1 MKFSTSRPKG
11 RSLPSTRAQAEG
23 LKVHPEQRFHGP
35 FMTGQ
40 RAAKRVNFYG
50 YRRPDG
56 KVGVR
61 NHVIVLPSVAC
72 SVEVANA
79 IARGVKGVISV
90 PHQHGCAQLPFDAEQ
105 TEKTLVGVGK
115 NPNVAAV
122 LVVGLGCEVLDAP
135 TIARKIAESGKP
147 VKSLVI
153 QEEGGSPKTI
163 KAGIRIAREMMAFAQ
178 RLKRKKV
185 DIDSLILGVECG
197 GSDACSGLSANP
209 ALGVTSDRLVEEGG
223 TIILSETTES
233 IGAEHIL
240 ARRAVNSKVRKK
252 ILEIAKR
259 TEMRALNLG
268 LDIGKANPAPGNYEG
283 GITTLE
289 EKSLGC
295 VMKGGTGR
303 IMEVLEY
310 SEAPT
315 SKGLVL
321 MDTPGHDAES
331 VTGLIAGGTQI
342 IAFTTGRGTPLGSPI
357 APVIKIATNDSLYS
371 RMKENMDLNAGEII
385 TGKKSVEEMG
395 EKIFSEVLRVA
406 SGKLTK
412 SEILGHREFAINRLG
427 PSF

>member
-1 MKFSTSRPKG
+1 M
-11 RSLPSTRAQAEG
+11 
-23 LKVHPEQRFHGP
+23 
-35 FMTGQ
+35 
-40 RAAKRVNFYG
+40 NFYG

-56 KVGVR
+56 RVGVR
-61 NHVIVLPSVAC
+61 NHVIILPSVAC
-72 SVEVANA
+72 SVEVGNA
-79 IARGVKGVISV
+79 IAKKIKGVIAISH
-90 PHQHGCAQLPFDAEQ
+90 PHGCAQLPFDAEQ
-105 TEKTLVGVGK
+105 TLRTLVGVGK

-122 LVVGLGCEVLDAP
+122 LVIGLGCEVIDAP
-135 TIARKIAESGKP
+135 TVARKIAESGKP

-153 QEEGGSPKTI
+153 QEMGGSPKTI
-163 KAGIRIAREMMAFAQ
+163 KGGIRIVKEMLTFASSI
-178 RLKRKKV
+178 KKEKV
-185 DIDSLILGVECG
+185 GLDSLILGVECG

-209 ALGVTSDRLVEEGG
+209 ALGVTSDLFIKEGG

-240 ARRAVNSKVRKK
+240 ARRALNKKVREK
-252 ILEIAKR
+252 ILEIVKR
-259 TEMRALNLG
+259 TEMRALSLG

-295 VMKGGTGR
+295 VMKGGSGK

-310 SEAPT
+310 AETPT
-315 SKGLVL
+315 RKGLVL

-331 VTGLIAGGTQI
+331 VTGLIAGGTQV
-342 IAFTTGRGTPLGSPI
+342 IAFTTGRGNPMGSAI
-357 APVIKIATNDSLYS
+357 APVIKIATNSYLYS
-371 RMKENMDLNAGEII
+371 RMKDNMDLNAGEVI

-395 EKIFSEVLRVA
+395 EKIFSEVIRVA

-412 SEILGHREFAINRLG
+412 SETLGHREFAINRLG